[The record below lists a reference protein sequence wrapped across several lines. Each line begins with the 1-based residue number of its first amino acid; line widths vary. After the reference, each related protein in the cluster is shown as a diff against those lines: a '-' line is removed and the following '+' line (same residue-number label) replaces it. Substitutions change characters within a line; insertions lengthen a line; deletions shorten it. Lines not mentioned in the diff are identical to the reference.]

1 MIVLAPAHVFTHVRL
16 TDDLTSRRA
25 ILAKGFLFLLLG
37 LIAAG
42 ALLALHFTW
51 EVALLLAIAL
61 WAFCRWYY
69 FMFYVIEHYVD
80 PSFKFAGLSSF
91 LRYML
96 KR

>member
-1 MIVLAPAHVFTHVRL
+1 MRL

-25 ILAKGFLFLLLG
+25 IFAKGWLFLLLG
-37 LIAAG
+37 VMAAG

-51 EVALLLAIAL
+51 EVAALLAIAL

-80 PSFKFAGLSSF
+80 PGYRFAGIGSF
-91 LRYML
+91 VRYAL
-96 KR
+96 GRDKARR